1 MAPNYAVE
9 FEGSDQRCVLR
20 PDTAEESKKEIEIY
34 ESCKEVERSVVD
46 NLGDNLRHLR
56 F

>member
-9 FEGSDQRCVLR
+9 FEDSDQRCVLR
-20 PDTAEESKKEIEIY
+20 SDTVEELKKEIVIY
-34 ESCKEVERSVVD
+34 ESGKEVERSVVD